1 MEKIIVSSNSKSSSS
16 IRVVYKNSMFLVVQ
30 VNSLALTA
38 NCRFAAEVKAP
49 ICPGIRKI
57 SILSL
62 GWYVFRHMH
71 DVVGNNDNQRSQTVS
86 TNGFRELREAS
97 RPCSVQ
103 GSSSTE

>member
-1 MEKIIVSSNSKSSSS
+1 MEKIIVSSSSKSSS
-16 IRVVYKNSMFLVVQ
+16 IRIVYKNSMFLVVQ

-38 NCRFAAEVKAP
+38 NCRFAEAEVKAP

-62 GWYVFRHMH
+62 GRYVFRHMH
-71 DVVGNNDNQRSQTVS
+71 DVVGNNNQRSQTVS
-86 TNGFRELREAS
+86 TNGFREIREAS

-103 GSSSTE
+103 GSSTE

>member
-1 MEKIIVSSNSKSSSS
+1 
-16 IRVVYKNSMFLVVQ
+16 MFLVVQ

-38 NCRFAAEVKAP
+38 NCRFAEAEVKAP

-71 DVVGNNDNQRSQTVS
+71 DVVGNNDKSTLFSNSFNKWFSRAQRGNKSS
-86 TNGFRELREAS
+86 LLSS
-97 RPCSVQ
+97 R
-103 GSSSTE
+103 

>member
-1 MEKIIVSSNSKSSSS
+1 
-16 IRVVYKNSMFLVVQ
+16 MFLVVQ

-38 NCRFAAEVKAP
+38 NCRFAEAEVKAP

-71 DVVGNNDNQRSQTVS
+71 DVVGNNDNQHCSQTVS

-103 GSSSTE
+103 GSTE